1 MSRMNKT
8 THTFVAL
15 AVGLLT
21 STLPLCAMPLGSN
34 EPSDYLIKGQDLSKL
49 TMGIYAG
56 QHKRQIT
63 WDDSGFTEVMESD
76 RVQAYLG
83 YDVLDW
89 LTVYAIGGANES
101 NTEGTEGGDS
111 ESELGLGFRVNVLNH
126 FIREPVPAEDIIRMN
141 MGVEYVRSS
150 FDNGFASS
158 DWGEFSVALTVA
170 LVNTIDGNKYFWPE
184 SIAIYA
190 GPIYSAINGDEFEAD
205 DTVGVIGGLEL
216 YLTDTITLD
225 LQVKYFNETSVAGG
239 VNFRF

>member
-8 THTFVAL
+8 TNAFVAI

-21 STLPLCAMPLGSN
+21 STLSLCAMPLGSS
-34 EPSDYLIKGQDLSKL
+34 EPSDYLITGQDLSRL
-49 TMGIYAG
+49 TMGVYAV
-56 QHKRQIT
+56 QSERQIT
-63 WDDSGFTEVMESD
+63 WDDSSITRVMESD

-83 YDVLDW
+83 YDILDW
-89 LTVYAIGGANES
+89 LTFYAIGGANES

-126 FIREPVPAEDIIRMN
+126 FIREPVPAEDTIRIN

-150 FDNGFASS
+150 FDNGYASS
-158 DWGEFSVALTVA
+158 DWDELTGALTVA
-170 LVNTIDGNKYFWPE
+170 LVNHTDGNKYYWPE

-190 GPIYSAINGDEFEAD
+190 GPIYAAINGDEFETD
-205 DTVGVIGGLEL
+205 DSLGVIGGLEL

-225 LQVKYFNETSVAGG
+225 LQVKYFKETSVAGG